1 MAWTLTRT
9 PTVFG
14 NLAAEIIEITAD
26 AATQTVNTKLK
37 RIIGF
42 SVGKDSMASNGHT
55 IAMNSSA
62 VGSSVGGALGFSG
75 FAAGDHFVVTVYGTR

>member
-14 NLAAEIIEITAD
+14 NLAAEIIEITTD
-26 AATQTVNTKLK
+26 AATQTVNTRLK
-37 RIIGF
+37 NIIGL

-55 IAMNSSA
+55 IAVNSGA
-62 VGSSVGGALGFSG
+62 VGTSTGGALGFSG
-75 FAAGDHFVVTVYGTR
+75 FASGDHFYVTVYGTR